1 MEKDKYVIWN
11 NDSLAHD
18 GYEEGIKE
26 EWIQEVQAK
35 LGLCEPNDL
44 WIPSGLVDSVKE
56 AAIDDA
62 IAQAMDD
69 HEETINF
76 VEAYHEFA
84 NEENIGAIID
94 EQFEDD
100 LAEQA
105 DINVR
110 DWLDNEMRNLSH
122 IDVRDAI
129 PFIRDDDGYC
139 VLDGYRNY
147 YPIGSIDNAGDLLEA
162 LCRKMSG
169 DTIELSVKGGELV
182 SSEPVGY
189 FGEME
194 DHIVKLVDKNFVN
207 EIERLV
213 DEELVKLYCDNGFNK
228 NESLDD
234 VIVALRRSKAICK
247 TSYLQFARSM
257 AGRSAMRNRRR
268 PASRSMRSAMRK
280 ALRQSSIM
288 RIAGMS
294 SESRSVGRDFCLTV
308 CFCLDAVLRGAL

>member
-1 MEKDKYVIWN
+1 MEKDKHVIWN

-18 GYEEGIKE
+18 VYEEGIKE

-35 LGLCEPNDL
+35 LGLCETNDL
-44 WIPSGLVDSVKE
+44 WIPSGLVDAVKE

-76 VEAYHEFA
+76 VEAYRDFA

-162 LCRKMSG
+162 LYRKMSG

-194 DHIVKLVDKNFVN
+194 DHIVKLVDKDFVN

-213 DEELVKLYCDNGFNK
+213 DGALEKFLQDNGFDK
-228 NESLDD
+228 NAVLDD
-234 VIVALRRSKAICK
+234 VIIALAEKQGHLQDVVPAICEV
-247 TSYLQFARSM
+247 YGWPVGHAEPQE
-257 AGRSAMRNRRR
+257 AGESLDEICDAKSAEAEFEHEDCGDV
-268 PASRSMRSAMRK
+268 PGE
-280 ALRQSSIM
+280 Q
-288 RIAGMS
+288 
-294 SESRSVGRDFCLTV
+294 E
-308 CFCLDAVLRGAL
+308 RG